1 MTIEVRFNNSALA
14 GKLRDGAY
22 ELPEGASV
30 AEVIDMAQ
38 SEAGYELSEEQ
49 RESCVFVFDNSPAF
63 YDTKLHGGG
72 KLRVMFK
79 ILGG

>member
-1 MTIEVRFNNSALA
+1 MTVEARFNSNAIA

-22 ELPEGASV
+22 ELPDGALV
-30 AEVIDMAQ
+30 GELLEEAQ
-38 SEAGYELSEEQ
+38 REAGLVLTDEQ
-49 RESCVFVFDNSPAF
+49 KNSFVFVFNNAPAA
-63 YDTKLHGGG
+63 YNTPLSDGG

>member
-1 MTIEVRFNNSALA
+1 MNIEVRFNSSSIA

-22 ELPEGASV
+22 EAPEGATV
-30 AEVIDMAQ
+30 ASLLEQAQ
-38 SEAGYELSEEQ
+38 SEAGYTLTEEQ
-49 RESCVFVFDNSPAF
+49 KESCVFVFNNSPAF
-63 YDTKLHGGG
+63 YDTELSDGG

>member
-1 MTIEVRFNNSALA
+1 MTIEVRFNSSSIA

-22 ELPEGASV
+22 EAPEGATV
-30 AEVIDMAQ
+30 ASLMEQAQ
-38 SEAGYELSEEQ
+38 AEAGYSLTEEQ
-49 RESCVFVFDNSPAF
+49 KNSCVFVFDNSPAF
-63 YDTKLHGGG
+63 CGTELRDGG

>member
-1 MTIEVRFNNSALA
+1 MTIEARFNMNSIA

-22 ELPEGASV
+22 EITEGTTV
-30 AEVIDMAQ
+30 AGFLELAQ
-38 SEAGYELSEEQ
+38 REAGYELTDEQ
-49 RESCVFVFDNSPAF
+49 KASCVFVFNNSPAF
-63 YDTKLHGGG
+63 YETELHESG

>member
-1 MTIEVRFNNSALA
+1 MA

-22 ELPEGASV
+22 ELPDGATV
-30 AEVIDMAQ
+30 ASLMEQAQ
-38 SEAGYELSEEQ
+38 GEAGYILSEEQ
-49 RESCVFVFDNSPAF
+49 KDSCVFVFNNSPAF
-63 YDTKLHGGG
+63 YETGLSDGG